1 MTTMTKPPV
10 EQEPTAPVPAKQS
23 RLQSLMK
30 FEITAKK
37 VKRKDLMHF
46 SRQLAVFLEAGVPI
60 TDALSAIEEE
70 AANKFF
76 AAILA
81 DVREALAQGATFTN
95 ALQQH
100 EDAFPPY
107 YLGIIRSAELT
118 GQLDVVLTQ
127 LADYLER
134 DIEARG
140 KITAALVYPSV
151 VIVMAIA
158 VVIILTSFVLPRFE
172 KFFGSLHAKLPLPTR
187 MLLSVTHF
195 LTNWWWLIIAV
206 IVLVVVAALAAARTE
221 RGKMGRDRLLLGLPG
236 IGGVVRYAIL
246 ERFCRI
252 LGAMTRAGVPLPEA
266 LAVSSSAANNR
277 VYRAGLDGAREAM
290 LRGEGLAAPMAASGL
305 FPAAARQMMRVGE
318 ETGTLDRQ
326 LETAAKYFDREL
338 DYKLKK
344 FTSLFEPVVLIFV
357 GVIVGFVAI
366 ALVSAMY
373 GIYNQVKV

>member
-1 MTTMTKPPV
+1 MTTMTQPPV
-10 EQEPTAPVPAKQS
+10 EDTPAQPETVKAPS
-23 RLQSLMK
+23 RLQSLMQ

-60 TDALSAIEEE
+60 TDALNAIQEE

-76 AAILA
+76 ATILG
-81 DVREALAQGATFTN
+81 DVREALAQGATFTA
-95 ALQQH
+95 ALERH
-100 EDAFPPY
+100 EEAFPPY

-158 VVIILTSFVLPRFE
+158 VVIILTTFVLPRFE

-195 LTNWWWLIIAV
+195 LTHWWWLLLAGIV
-206 IVLVVVAALAAARTE
+206 VVLVA
-221 RGKMGRDRLLLGLPG
+221 
-236 IGGVVRYAIL
+236 
-246 ERFCRI
+246 
-252 LGAMTRAGVPLPEA
+252 
-266 LAVSSSAANNR
+266 
-277 VYRAGLDGAREAM
+277 
-290 LRGEGLAAPMAASGL
+290 
-305 FPAAARQMMRVGE
+305 
-318 ETGTLDRQ
+318 
-326 LETAAKYFDREL
+326 
-338 DYKLKK
+338 
-344 FTSLFEPVVLIFV
+344 
-357 GVIVGFVAI
+357 
-366 ALVSAMY
+366 
-373 GIYNQVKV
+373 

>member
-1 MTTMTKPPV
+1 MTTMTEPPV
-10 EQEPTAPVPAKQS
+10 EEEPTADAPPKQS
-23 RLQSLMK
+23 RLQSLMQ

-60 TDALSAIEEE
+60 TDALQAIQEE

-76 AAILA
+76 ATVLA
-81 DVREALAQGATFTN
+81 DIREALSGGSTFTD
-95 ALQQH
+95 ALAQH
-100 EDAFPPY
+100 EEAFPPY
-107 YLGIIRSAELT
+107 YLGIVRSAELT
-118 GQLDVVLTQ
+118 GQLDVVLMQ
-127 LADYLER
+127 LADYIER
-134 DIEARG
+134 DIDARG
-140 KITAALVYPSV
+140 KIVAALVYPSV

-158 VVIILTSFVLPRFE
+158 VVIILTTFVLPRFE

-195 LTNWWWLIIAV
+195 LTHWWWLLVLVAAV
-206 IVLVVVAALAAARTE
+206 IVGAAIAAVRTE
-221 RGKMGRDRLLLGLPG
+221 RGKLGRDRLMLGLPG
-236 IGGVVRYAIL
+236 LGEVVRFAIL

-266 LAVSSSAANNR
+266 LSVASTSANNR
-277 VYRAGLDGAREAM
+277 VYRNGLDEARSAM
-290 LRGEGLAAPMAASGL
+290 LRGEGLAAPMAATGL

-357 GVIVGFVAI
+357 GVVVGFVAI